1 MHRSNTPLLFVA
13 LALLGVTIP
22 LPGQVVRGE
31 VTDSITHVPIPGAV
45 VMLLDSNEREVG
57 RTVADES
64 GLFLIRAVVASGY
77 RLMVQLA
84 GYRSSTFPPFDLGP
98 DEVKGFMLLV
108 ASLEPTPA
116 EITAEEFVAEICEE
130 GSVQPGQGVV
140 YGFVLEAD
148 SHEPLPNTLVKVIW
162 AAISGG
168 LAGLTGVN
176 NLPYMS
182 ASLPV
187 DSAGFYAAC
196 GVAPKT
202 DMSIHAASGVLL
214 SDFATVQFDEG
225 GVFSDGVFHAS
236 DEALWRQDFVLNSP
250 GHRTARLT
258 GVVTEVVGSGPVLG
272 AVVQIVETELQA
284 VTDASGA
291 FSMANLPA
299 GRVKISVRSPGMT
312 VDLGSPGAQTNRFF
326 SGNSFKHRAFTLAM
340 GMSFQIGS
348 AIGRSIG
355 TSGPS
360 RRPFAGQ
367 NVITRHDILTISATT
382 AFQVVQRL
390 HPEWLR
396 ARGRVSALDEDTDIV
411 VYVNSTRRGGV
422 DELRSISAQDI
433 AEIRFM
439 NARDVTTRFG
449 LGHGSGAIQV
459 IMGR

>member
-1 MHRSNTPLLFVA
+1 
-13 LALLGVTIP
+13 
-22 LPGQVVRGE
+22 
-31 VTDSITHVPIPGAV
+31 
-45 VMLLDSNEREVG
+45 MLLDSNEREVG

-98 DEVKGFMLLV
+98 DEVAGFMLLV
-108 ASLEPTPA
+108 ASSEPTPA

-168 LAGLTGVN
+168 LAGLTGVS

-196 GVAPKT
+196 GVAPRT
-202 DMSIHAASGVLL
+202 DMSIHAASGALL
-214 SDFATVQFDEG
+214 TDFATVRFDEG

-258 GVVTEVVGSGPVLG
+258 GVVTELVGSDPVRG

-312 VDLGSPGAQTNRFF
+312 ELNLEIELREGETVIPPAEVLSMEPLPTELAPVVVETDAPSTRRPLTEFFERRRSGQGSYLMREEWMKMGNPQKPSDVLRRMGGLRIVGIGRTLRITSRRGGCLPSVFIDRMYIGNTGGLDSRITVEELEAVEVYTPATTPPQYNRTGAGTGSDLGSGC
-326 SGNSFKHRAFTLAM
+326 G
-340 GMSFQIGS
+340 
-348 AIGRSIG
+348 
-355 TSGPS
+355 
-360 RRPFAGQ
+360 
-367 NVITRHDILTISATT
+367 VILFWTR
-382 AFQVVQRL
+382 
-390 HPEWLR
+390 
-396 ARGRVSALDEDTDIV
+396 
-411 VYVNSTRRGGV
+411 
-422 DELRSISAQDI
+422 
-433 AEIRFM
+433 
-439 NARDVTTRFG
+439 
-449 LGHGSGAIQV
+449 
-459 IMGR
+459 